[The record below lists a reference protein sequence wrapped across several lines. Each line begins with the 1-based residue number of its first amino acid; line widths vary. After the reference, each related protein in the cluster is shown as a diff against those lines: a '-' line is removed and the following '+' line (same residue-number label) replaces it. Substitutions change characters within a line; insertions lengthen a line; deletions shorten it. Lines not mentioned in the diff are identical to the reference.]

1 MLRILF
7 FAIAISIAFASCVPM
22 RQFQELKNQQEACK
36 SDRDSLKAIN
46 ESLTVENTEIESEVE
61 ILRKRISDLNI
72 NSALL
77 EDTISLFKSR
87 NDYLMNEKESLLEQQ
102 QKILE
107 GNNRELRLL
116 MTDLQ
121 KAKDS
126 LQIKEDNL
134 KMLELQLEKKEENLN
149 QLQTELDNRN
159 SQLDE
164 LEEELRIKKEE
175 LEKQSQQLFELQKVL
190 DAKDSVVLAL
200 KNKVTEALLGFQD
213 KGLTV
218 DMRNGKV
225 YVSLEEKLLFKFGS
239 SDIDPNGEKALKEL
253 AKVLEQN
260 TDINILIEGHTDNI
274 GDKNYNWDL
283 SVKRATSV
291 VKVITKY
298 SKIDPKRLTA
308 AGKGQF
314 MPVDA
319 ANTDAAR
326 RKNRRTEIIL
336 TPKLDEL
343 LKILENN

>member
-1 MLRILF
+1 MRTI
-7 FAIAISIAFASCVPM
+7 IIISVIVSLASCVPM
-22 RQFQELKNQQEACK
+22 RQFEELKTQQEMCK

-61 ILRKRISDLNI
+61 ILRKRISDLNV
-72 NSALL
+72 NSSLL
-77 EDTISLFKSR
+77 QDSLSMFKSR
-87 NDYLMNEKESLLEQQ
+87 NTFLEDEKIALEEQQ

-116 MTDLQ
+116 MADLQ
-121 KAKDS
+121 KTKDS
-126 LQIKEDNL
+126 LQIKQDNL
-134 KMLELQLEKKEENLN
+134 SFLQTKLEKKEIDLNTLQSELDARNQQLN
-149 QLQTELDNRN
+149 QM
-159 SQLDE
+159 
-164 LEEELRIKKEE
+164 EEVLRLKKEE
-175 LEKQSQQLFELQKVL
+175 LDKQNEQLMELQSVL
-190 DAKDSVVLAL
+190 KRKDSVVLAL
-200 KNKVTEALLGFQD
+200 RNKVTEALLGFQN
-213 KGLTV
+213 KGLSV

-298 SKIDPKRLTA
+298 SNIDPKRLTA

-314 MPVDA
+314 MPIDA
-319 ANTDAAR
+319 ADNDAAR

-343 LKILENN
+343 LKILESN